1 MWCYT
6 LVSCALIGI
15 PPTCGF
21 ISKWFLAEGA
31 LAMNIAANWAGPCV
45 LLISAVLT
53 AGYLLPITIRGFF
66 PGADFNHDTLVK
78 AEPNWLMTLPLILLA
93 AGAVLL
99 GMFPGAL
106 SDFLQTI
113 INAVL

>member
-1 MWCYT
+1 MD
-6 LVSCALIGI
+6 L
-15 PPTCGF
+15 
-21 ISKWFLAEGA
+21 
-31 LAMNIAANWAGPCV
+31 AANWAGPCV
-45 LLISAVLT
+45 LLVSAVLT

-66 PGADFNHDTLVK
+66 PGADFNYGTLVK
-78 AEPNWLMTLPLILLA
+78 AEPNWLMTLPLIILA

-106 SDFLQTI
+106 SGFLQTI